1 MSGQKTA
8 PLESTLER
16 QACLWISQELGVINS
31 KFNTT
36 SDTGYPDRIFW
47 VPGGKPV
54 LIEFKRPGG
63 KVSPKQKYQID
74 RLRKLGYRVEV
85 CTNAKDAYK
94 AVKEELDAAQVS
106 RRGS

>member
-1 MSGQKTA
+1 MPGQKTVA
-8 PLESTLER
+8 LESVLEYE
-16 QACLWISQELGVINS
+16 ACFWISQELGVINT

-85 CTNAKDAYK
+85 CSNAKDAFK
-94 AVKEELDAAQVS
+94 AVKEELEAAQVS
-106 RRGS
+106 GRSS